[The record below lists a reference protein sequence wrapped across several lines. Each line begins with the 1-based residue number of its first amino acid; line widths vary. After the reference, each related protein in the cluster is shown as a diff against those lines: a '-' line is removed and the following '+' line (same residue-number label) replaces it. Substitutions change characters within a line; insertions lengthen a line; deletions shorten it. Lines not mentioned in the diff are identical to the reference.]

1 MSGMR
6 CSTKAKIKKL
16 IVAIISTAIVI
27 SFMPDNMLEAFA
39 MKLNDNTSVTGEL
52 SEELTYQTISA
63 SPGDDAAEIITLDGL
78 MPTNATINVQNS
90 DNFSKDNLCAYDIT
104 VTDSNG
110 EDFQP
115 QNDSPIKVEITNTAI
130 GAAALQAKK
139 LRLWHISDDG
149 IRDEIK
155 NFSIINDSIIF
166 ETKGFSV
173 FEVDNGVP
181 PLRTYYF
188 EMPDDPFENT
198 DYKPYYFPTSSPDGS
213 GSYKMIC
220 QQTIKN
226 GEKPVFPQLPADITS
241 QYTFVGW
248 FIYENGTLSDT
259 PFDFNIAEEVTENEE
274 LTLRAVFR
282 SCVYAIF
289 HDQYNGA
296 SQKFPV
302 TATRRG
308 DLVSGNAVD
317 VYGDTVNESADVFI
331 GDLSVSYD
339 DENHDEN
346 EPIQMAFKGWTI
358 VPDQYQTISEIKNYV
373 DNYAQ
378 IIPTDTIKISRTT
391 RLYPVFEPIRW
402 LEFNTNQDGPG
413 ENANS
418 YVGATYKPPLYFPAE
433 EGFSFEGQSAPVCA
447 GYSFDGWY
455 TEDGVK
461 VTDSDLNLV
470 SGLST
475 SKLEVRN
482 NRLFFKNV
490 AGQPKTIQVD
500 LYAKWIP
507 VTSKYTIVI
516 WKQKVTDSP
525 DLAAED
531 KSWVFERS
539 IMLSTQTGN
548 SISVA
553 NEYKNYGGNTITVNE
568 NGVQRTYDFKGF
580 SYDTE
585 KNALE
590 PSTKTVSGD
599 GKTILNV
606 YYKRNSHTF
615 TFKDGNTIVHR
626 VTALYGSDISGIW
639 SFTGSN
645 GVSYPKT
652 NQNTSWKPTGSSN
665 YTARITQMLLMPDE
679 NITFDHTTSNNTKR
693 KFHYYVEA
701 LPDSENTR
709 PYNGRQ
715 FIPYNDNL
723 ETVNHDFNRIFYNDD
738 FFELEGF
745 TRFAIA
751 TANNT
756 DVTNLIGE
764 NTEWKNSWNSEL
776 YFYYTRN
783 SYGAE
788 FIDSFNNEKLCADQT
803 ILFEQKL
810 KSFVPDDPTP
820 PEGYEFTGW
829 YADQACS
836 TPVAFTEEQAE
847 YYRSRGMNYQEYII
861 MPSHALRVYAG
872 WQTQWFKIE
881 IDPNGG
887 VLTGSQATWFWEPY
901 NGDPIEEYKSATRN
915 YEADVN
921 GEYYYTLRNREYYGL
936 GEEWDPAEDTTY
948 KNQVINDH
956 CTRGAFYST
965 DISLA
970 TSATRYK
977 EADGAYRYLG
987 WFEVDPETGRETP
1000 FNFGTRVLKNTYLR
1014 LHWKQLGTYYIK
1026 YNAGDGTIDMH
1037 DSNEQDFEFLDADD
1051 YTDHADIVV
1060 TRVAKAPNGMVFVG
1074 WKIRNDP
1081 SGIIYYPGQS
1091 FQFDS
1096 SFATALSEMDDNG
1109 QVVTK
1114 RTIILDAIYRELS
1127 NATIIYDANGGEV
1140 DSRALTHGGGQN
1152 SSRPPVVH
1160 TEGTDHPLTTKY
1172 AISGNQLIV
1181 SDLMNNSAVRLAD
1194 GVGFSNAGYTFVGW
1208 STTPSG
1214 EDGKFF
1220 RADSINCYVDI
1231 NEPLVLYA
1239 QWEVRVYFDKNNI
1252 NAPDNTIGWGG
1263 DWTGSGY
1270 YWSESQQKY
1279 YITLILGETLEQP
1292 IYTPKSNN
1300 EEEMFRYWSLR
1311 KQNTSGVM
1319 EAPFDFDTPITQ
1331 ALVDQYATI
1340 YTDSSGAAKKQLT
1353 LFGCW
1358 DVPIRIPIHIVDT
1371 TNAEWVKHDDW
1382 LKEGISYITLRN
1394 EEIEFITPENALEYA
1409 DAVKVSGK
1417 KYAFACTA
1425 GNGTNDYLNVT
1436 DERTITSIKYDAED
1450 MKVKVKYASDD
1461 TWHIFDT
1468 SDDTPEAVYL
1478 VYYSTEKQVPISYKK
1493 ISIEGGMT
1501 NVSPLSSS
1509 APTQA
1514 VITDSVYTLGSS
1526 VTYPLA
1532 WATSSNYNPNY
1543 YSFSVGNLNAADS
1556 SELRIITDY
1565 SDNDTNRPLLQLQ
1578 NTWNG
1583 FSYSVDGIEQHNMGY
1598 DLQFYVIYYEER
1610 PTVVNLTEKTISLPE
1625 DIGKEFNYTITINKI
1640 EHSSV
1645 TRSYHYK
1652 NGNNFIAITNN
1663 NSYRPVTT
1671 NSDTDT
1677 VGSPY
1682 SITLS
1687 DGQTESFVLLYSEPS
1702 SHITKDYTSTGRT
1715 IRVNGLSYYVYYQD
1729 VTTTHIAQYV
1739 NIEQASESGYVTE
1752 NDAASGDH
1760 IYNSSYEAT
1769 SVAEPVTITYINK
1782 RQIPKQLHVAISRN
1796 GIITHNDELRTDNS
1810 DIYEHTFGDT
1820 WDLSA
1825 VDPYQLINDS
1835 TERYVFAFT
1844 IAGSENN
1851 ENIVTPKV
1859 GSSGMTSL
1867 SFGEISNSDNGFYF
1881 NGDNTKLLGSNE
1893 VYYVYYERPTI
1904 RYMLI
1909 SPKTGEL
1916 MQIDP
1921 LSKNGEA
1928 FKRNGT
1934 DIMQNELLPV
1944 SMSSELLISQIN
1956 TPGNPSFLIPDLLDH
1971 NGKNSVLDL
1980 SQIGVKDADGNI
1992 RRYDNEQIYLNYT
2005 DNGLKYHFTSTDA
2018 AQDFYDELVVYAI
2031 YRIRGYSLTLNK
2043 EVLGDTSGGTSE
2055 YSFTISSDV
2064 LGDGEYFIGGYGDA
2078 ETITASGNAI
2088 NLNVHSG
2095 DSVTIYG
2102 LLQGNY
2108 TITEN
2113 TTGSFEVS
2121 AKLNGNDVAMNG
2133 KSVFAHIDTDTILDI
2148 INLYPIPV
2156 TGVAGTGNVYLIA
2169 VILMLATL
2177 TLRHTLNRKGAY
2189 IREVS
2194 PI

>member
-1 MSGMR
+1 MSRMR
-6 CSTKAKIKKL
+6 CSAKTKIIRL
-16 IVAIISTAIVI
+16 IAVIISTAVVI

-39 MKLNDNTSVTGEL
+39 MKLNDSASVTDEP
-52 SEELTYQTISA
+52 SEELTYQTIST
-63 SPGDDAAEIITLDGL
+63 SLGDAAEIITLDGL
-78 MPTNATINVQNS
+78 MPTNATVNVQNS
-90 DNFSKDNLCAYDIT
+90 DNFSKDNLCAYDIS

-115 QNDSPIKVEITNTAI
+115 QNDSPIKVEITNTII
-130 GAAALQAKK
+130 GEAALQAKK
-139 LRLWHISDDG
+139 LRLWHISDNG
-149 IRDEIK
+149 IREEIK
-155 NFSIINDSIIF
+155 DFSIVKDSIIF
-166 ETKGFSV
+166 EATGFSV

-188 EMPDDPFENT
+188 EMPGDPFENT
-198 DYKPYYFPTSSPDGS
+198 DYKPYYFPTSSPDS
-213 GSYKMIC
+213 NGSYKMIC
-220 QQTIKN
+220 QQTIKS

-259 PFDFNIAEEVTENEE
+259 PFDFNVIEEVTETEE

-289 HDQYNGA
+289 HDQYNGT
-296 SQKFPV
+296 SQKYPV

-308 DLVSGNAVD
+308 DLVSGTVID
-317 VYGDTVNESADVFI
+317 VYGDTVNESAEIFI
-331 GDLSVSYD
+331 GDLSVTFD
-339 DENHDEN
+339 DETHVEN
-346 EPIQMAFKGWTI
+346 EPMQMAFKGWTI
-358 VPDQYQTISEIKNYV
+358 VPEQYQTIAEIKNYV

-378 IIPTDTIKISRTT
+378 VIQTDTIKISKTT

-402 LEFNTNQDGPG
+402 LEFNTNQDSPD

-433 EGFSFEGQSAPVCA
+433 EGFSFEGQTAPICA
-447 GYSFDGWY
+447 GYTFGGWY
-455 TEDGVK
+455 TGDGVK

-470 SGLST
+470 QSLST
-475 SKLEVRN
+475 DKLEVRN
-482 NRLFFKNV
+482 NRLFFKDI
-490 AGQPKTIQVD
+490 AGQPKTIQFD
-500 LYAKWIP
+500 LYAKWTP
-507 VTSKYTIVI
+507 TTSKYTVVI
-516 WKQKVTDSP
+516 WKQKDTDSP
-525 DLAAED
+525 ALAAAD

-539 IMLSTQTGN
+539 IMLNAQTGT
-548 SISVA
+548 SVSVA

-568 NGVQRTYDFKGF
+568 NGIQRTYDFKGF

-585 KNALE
+585 RNALE
-590 PSTKTVSGD
+590 DAAKTVRGD

-615 TFKDGNTIVHR
+615 TFRDSGTTVHT

-639 SFTGSN
+639 SFVGSN
-645 GVSYPKT
+645 GVTYPKS
-652 NQNTSWKPTGSSN
+652 NVNTSWTPSGSST

-679 NITFDHTTSNNTKR
+679 DITFSHTTSSNVKR
-693 KFHYYVEA
+693 TFHYYVEA
-701 LPDSENTR
+701 LPNSENTR
-709 PYNGRQ
+709 TYSGRQ
-715 FIPYNDNL
+715 FVPYNDNL
-723 ETVNHDFNRIFYNDD
+723 KTVNHDFNLIYYNDD

-751 TANNT
+751 TENNT
-756 DVTNLIGE
+756 NVTNSITNNGVSW
-764 NTEWKNSWNSEL
+764 NNSWNSEL

-783 SYGAE
+783 SYSAE
-788 FIDSFNNEKLCADQT
+788 FIDSFNNEKLCADQNV
-803 ILFEQKL
+803 LFQQRLE
-810 KSFVPDDPTP
+810 SFIPDDPTP

-836 TPVAFTEEQAE
+836 TPVAFTEEQAD
-847 YYRSRGMNYQEYII
+847 YYRSSGINFQDYTV

-901 NGDPIEEYKSATRN
+901 NGDPIEEYKTATRDF
-915 YEADVN
+915 EADVN
-921 GEYYYTLRNREYYGL
+921 GEYYYTLRDRAYYGL
-936 GEEWDPAEDTTY
+936 GEEWDPEEDTTY
-948 KNQVINDH
+948 KNQVIDGY

-970 TSATRYK
+970 TSAVRYK
-977 EADGAYRYLG
+977 EVDGAYRYLG
-987 WFEVDPETGRETP
+987 WFEVDPITGKETP

-1014 LHWKQLGTYYIK
+1014 LHWKQLGTYYIN
-1026 YNAGDGTIDMH
+1026 YDAGIGTIDMQ
-1037 DSNEQDFEFLDADD
+1037 DSNEQNFEFLDADD

-1060 TRVAKAPNGMVFVG
+1060 TRFAKAPEGMVFVG
-1074 WKIRNDP
+1074 WKIHNDP
-1081 SGIIYYPGQS
+1081 SGTIYYPGQS

-1096 SFATALSEMDDNG
+1096 SFATSLSEMNNNG
-1109 QVVTK
+1109 QLVTK
-1114 RTIILDAIYRELS
+1114 RTILLNAVYRELE
-1127 NATIIYDANGGEV
+1127 NATIIYDANGGTI
-1140 DSRALTHGGGQN
+1140 DSRALTHGGGQD
-1152 SSRPPVVH
+1152 SSRPPVIH

-1172 AISGNQLIV
+1172 SIRNEQLIV

-1194 GVGFSNAGYTFVGW
+1194 GIGFSNPGYTFVGW

-1220 RADSINCYVDI
+1220 SADSINCYVDT

-1239 QWEVRVYFDKNNI
+1239 QWEFRVYFDKNNI

-1263 DWTGSGY
+1263 DWTDSGY
-1270 YWSESQQKY
+1270 YWSESQKKY
-1279 YITLILGETLEQP
+1279 YISMILGETLEQP

-1300 EEEMFRYWSLR
+1300 EDEMFRYWSLR
-1311 KQNTSGVM
+1311 KQSTSGVM
-1319 EAPFDFDTPITQ
+1319 EAPFNFNAPITQ

-1340 YTDSSGAAKKQLT
+1340 YTDDSGAAKKQLT
-1353 LFGCW
+1353 LYGCW

-1382 LKEGISYITLRN
+1382 LKEGVSHITLRN
-1394 EEIEFITPENALEYA
+1394 EEIEFITPEDALEYA

-1417 KYAFACTA
+1417 RYAFACTA
-1425 GNGTNDYLNVT
+1425 GNGANDYLNVT
-1436 DERTITSIKYDAED
+1436 DERTITAIKYDAEE
-1450 MKVKVKYASDD
+1450 MKVKVKYAGDD

-1468 SDDTPEAVYL
+1468 SDESPEAVYL
-1478 VYYSTEKQVPISYKK
+1478 VYYSEEKQVPISYKK

-1501 NVSPLSSS
+1501 DVSPISGN

-1514 VITDSVYTLGSS
+1514 IISDSVYTLGSS
-1526 VTYPLA
+1526 VTQPLA
-1532 WATSSNYNPNY
+1532 WAASNEYNPNY

-1556 SELRIITDY
+1556 SGLRIITDY
-1565 SDNDTNRPLLQLQ
+1565 SDNDTNRPVLQLK
-1578 NTWNG
+1578 NTWQG
-1583 FSYSVDGIEQHNMGY
+1583 FSYSVDGTEQHNLGY

-1610 PTVVNLTEKTISLPE
+1610 PTVVTLTEKTISLPE
-1625 DIGKEFNYTITINKI
+1625 DMGKEFNYTLTVNKT
-1640 EHSSV
+1640 EHKSV
-1645 TRSYHYK
+1645 TRSYYYK
-1652 NGNNFIAITNN
+1652 NNNNFIAITNN

-1671 NSDTDT
+1671 NSDTET
-1677 VGSPY
+1677 NGSPRVI
-1682 SITLS
+1682 SLS
-1687 DGQTESFVLLYSEPS
+1687 DGQSESFVLLYSEPS
-1702 SHITKDYTSTGRT
+1702 PKITQDFTATGENISVGWR
-1715 IRVNGLSYYVYYQD
+1715 SYPVYYQE
-1729 VTTTHIAQYV
+1729 VTTSQIAQYI
-1739 NIEQASESGYVTE
+1739 NIEQADETGYVTE

-1760 IYNSSYEAT
+1760 VYNSSYAAA

-1782 RQIPKQLHVAISRN
+1782 RQLSKQIHTAISRN
-1796 GIITHNDELRTDNS
+1796 GIITHNDGLRTDNAG
-1810 DIYEHTFGDT
+1810 IYEHIFGDT

-1825 VDPYQLINDS
+1825 VDPYQLVNDS
-1835 TERYVFAFT
+1835 TGRYVFAA
-1844 IAGSENN
+1844 ILAGSENS
-1851 ENIVTPKV
+1851 ENIVTPTV
-1859 GSSGMTSL
+1859 GASGISSL
-1867 SFGEISNSDNGFYF
+1867 SFGEVSGGSYGYYL
-1881 NGDNTKLLGSNE
+1881 NGDNTKLLGSDE

-1904 RYMLI
+1904 KYMLI

-1916 MQIDP
+1916 IQIDP
-1921 LSKNGEA
+1921 LTKNGEA

-1934 DIMQNELLPV
+1934 DIAQNEILPV
-1944 SMSSELLISQIN
+1944 SMSSELLVSQIS

-1980 SQIGVKDADGNI
+1980 SQIGVKNENGNI
-1992 RRYDNEQIYLNYT
+1992 IRYENEQVYLKYT
-2005 DNGLKYHFTSTDA
+2005 DNGLKYHFTSTDT

-2043 EVLGDTSGGTSE
+2043 EVLGDTSGGPSE

-2064 LGDGEYFIGGYGDA
+2064 LGDGEYYIGGYGDA
-2078 ETITASGNAI
+2078 ETITASGNKI
-2088 NLNVHSG
+2088 TLNVHSG

-2108 TITEN
+2108 TVTEN

-2121 AKLNGNDVAMNG
+2121 AKLNGNDAAMDG
-2133 KSVFAHIDTDTILDI
+2133 KSVLVHIDTDTILDI
-2148 INLYPIPV
+2148 LNLYPIPV

-2169 VILMLATL
+2169 VIMLLATL
-2177 TLRHTLNRKGAY
+2177 VMRRTLNRKGAY
-2189 IREVS
+2189 THEMS